1 MKNDIHRREK
11 HCQKLKPDLERGRS
25 TIDNI
30 YILQHIIERET
41 AKPQGKVFPF
51 FVDLEAAFDKVA
63 RTILW
68 RTMERRGG
76 QERDYRK
83 NKGNIRGD

>member
-1 MKNDIHRREK
+1 MTEEKNI
-11 HCQKLKPDLERGRS
+11 LLEIQVEFKKSGS

-41 AKPQGKVFPF
+41 AKPQGKVFTF
-51 FVDLEAAFDKVA
+51 FVVFEAAFDKVA

-68 RTMERRGG
+68 RTMERRGSIEG
-76 QERDYRK
+76 
-83 NKGNIRGD
+83 